1 MNLRFPAAQI
11 LRQGAQGM
19 DTGVQ
24 SHCRVRGDVKGG
36 LSPEDSERA
45 RVARPSDKGR
55 WVWKTGLGR
64 PPLERLRKK
73 HFSQDSR
80 DLENNQ
86 RKALFVRNHCEQPTL
101 PGLSSLTYVPL
112 LPSAGPPF
120 SRWTVTPISLGGPSP
135 PFLQVD
141 RHPHFQCLPWLL
153 PSLYPGW
160 HHGRLGE
167 VI

>member
-24 SHCRVRGDVKGG
+24 SRCRVRGDVKGG

-120 SRWTVTPISLGGPSP
+120 SRWTVTPISPGGPSP
-135 PFLQVD
+135 PLSV
-141 RHPHFQCLPWLL
+141 
-153 PSLYPGW
+153 PSLASPFSVS
-160 HHGRLGE
+160 RLAPWKTWRGYMTFFRMF
-167 VI
+167 